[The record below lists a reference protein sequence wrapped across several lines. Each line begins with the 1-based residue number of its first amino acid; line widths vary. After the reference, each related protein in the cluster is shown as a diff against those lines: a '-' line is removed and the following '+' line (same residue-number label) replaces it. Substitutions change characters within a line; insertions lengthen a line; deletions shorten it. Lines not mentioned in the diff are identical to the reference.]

1 MSISL
6 VDSLGGD
13 IDALRDSLRSLRSP
27 SLDLLRAEVGSTPT
41 SGLLTALMMTS
52 AGQIPLTP
60 EEKKLQPYEIER
72 IAAAIMLALGDEID
86 RRIPIPK

>member
-1 MSISL
+1 
-6 VDSLGGD
+6 
-13 IDALRDSLRSLRSP
+13 
-27 SLDLLRAEVGSTPT
+27 
-41 SGLLTALMMTS
+41 MMTS